1 MKSFLSFILFIAA
14 SASAEFETIIKDQV
28 FKDSFNLE
36 PDEKFVE
43 LEEGFT
49 YYKTNISPEC
59 SEYYMLVHGFSV
71 PSYILDPVYILLSEK
86 SYCVIALDL
95 YGRGFSENIDKPYTD
110 RLFAEQTLQLLDHL
124 DIEKATFLGLSN
136 GGRVISMIANIKPES
151 VNALIYVAS
160 SGFLENEEV
169 VDKSVSQRGSLV
181 AFNKLRFDFNSA
193 KPISLQ
199 TISEVENLV
208 NQWILENHPI
218 EVKIMKKQDALNA
231 GALAMFGEKY
241 GDIVRVVDVPGI
253 SLELCGGTHVKRTSE
268 LGCFKIISELG
279 ISSGIRRIEALSGQS
294 VLDYFSERNLIVN
307 KLTDF
312 LKTNPNQLH
321 ERVVSI
327 QNELINK
334 TKEIKK
340 IKSKLAFFKYSAL
353 LESVEKMG
361 SYKIIISQING
372 FDGDLLQ
379 TAAVDLLSKLGEK
392 AAVILVSIPAESP
405 DKILFVISFGSE
417 LVSLGL
423 HAGKLINEMSKIC
436 SGGGGGRPNIAQA
449 GAKDINSI
457 DDALNYGKK
466 YLLEK
471 LID

>member
-1 MKSFLSFILFIAA
+1 MKSFLSFILFVAA

-169 VDKSVSQRGSLV
+169 VDKSVSQKEIDNIIAQYPSLIESQLSDFKYPEKYPDWIDKYAELTKYKGFAKALLSTRNNHTSLDDIHKRINQSNIPIFTIWGESDEV
-181 AFNKLRFDFNSA
+181 VPYDTFKNKLQNIFS
-193 KPISLQ
+193 
-199 TISEVENLV
+199 
-208 NQWILENHPI
+208 
-218 EVKIMKKQDALNA
+218 
-231 GALAMFGEKY
+231 
-241 GDIVRVVDVPGI
+241 
-253 SLELCGGTHVKRTSE
+253 
-268 LGCFKIISELG
+268 
-279 ISSGIRRIEALSGQS
+279 RR
-294 VLDYFSERNLIVN
+294 
-307 KLTDF
+307 
-312 LKTNPNQLH
+312 
-321 ERVVSI
+321 
-327 QNELINK
+327 NE
-334 TKEIKK
+334 
-340 IKSKLAFFKYSAL
+340 FFV
-353 LESVEKMG
+353 LESAHLPHMENPE
-361 SYKIIISQING
+361 QFNG
-372 FDGDLLQ
+372 YLL
-379 TAAVDLLSKLGEK
+379 
-392 AAVILVSIPAESP
+392 
-405 DKILFVISFGSE
+405 
-417 LVSLGL
+417 
-423 HAGKLINEMSKIC
+423 
-436 SGGGGGRPNIAQA
+436 
-449 GAKDINSI
+449 DI
-457 DDALNYGKK
+457 
-466 YLLEK
+466 LEK
-471 LID
+471 LN